1 MKQLKYVFL
10 GAFIVLLGLWAVAL
24 TVPHTFREGDVISSA
39 KINEDFQTLA
49 DAVTVLEAKLSAV
62 QAAQKALP
70 SNAGVLA
77 YAYVDNNA
85 PANNLY
91 YAFNSTG
98 GNVSVTY
105 EATGTYRVTF
115 ENLDLS
121 QVSLMLAVVD
131 STKPQICT
139 NSPIASSTDT
149 VTINCFNY
157 DGTATD
163 TAFYITIVR

>member
-1 MKQLKYVFL
+1 MKQVKYVFL
-10 GAFIVLLGLWAVAL
+10 GAFVVLLGLWAVAV
-24 TVPHTFREGDVISSA
+24 TVPHTFHEGDVVSSS
-39 KINEDFQTLA
+39 KVNVNFQTLA
-49 DAVTVLEAKLSAV
+49 EAVTALEAKLSEV
-62 QAAQKALP
+62 QTAQKALP
-70 SNAGVLA
+70 SSAGVLA

-98 GNVSVTY
+98 GAVSVTY
-105 EATGTYRVTF
+105 EATGKYTVTF

-121 QVSLMLAVVD
+121 QSGLMLAVVD

-139 NSPIASSTDT
+139 NTPISSGADT

-157 DGTATD
+157 DGTAVA
-163 TAFYITIVR
+163 TAFYITFVR